1 MKLAHAAYKHPAVPP
16 FSSDLRISDR
26 YPGFVLISSLSTS
39 SATVRNAEG
48 ERVPVAEGLR
58 AATGMLAV
66 GLIAGILGAIVGT
79 LGGAKLRAAMAKAF
93 GKDTPAA
100 LIEDVIAIGLAFFVV
115 THVQM

>member
-58 AATGMLAV
+58 AATGMLA
-66 GLIAGILGAIVGT
+66 
-79 LGGAKLRAAMAKAF
+79 
-93 GKDTPAA
+93 
-100 LIEDVIAIGLAFFVV
+100 AIGLEGAAAVCLYGVWQLWHIFR
-115 THVQM
+115 